1 MTQEIKQKDTGLCV
15 DFSHSVYLLYLLYY
29 IILYYYLIII
39 IYPLGK
45 FTFDPVSFCF
55 ISCVIFLKKYKI

>member
-29 IILYYYLIII
+29 IILLSYYYYNIPFGK
-39 IYPLGK
+39 IYL
-45 FTFDPVSFCF
+45 
-55 ISCVIFLKKYKI
+55 